1 MTAKHQK
8 YQDLDGDDHI
18 SDAPDLLVDALRK
31 KGETVTLHND
41 HSVSAYQH
49 QRTLR
54 KMKHEELWDAFYGS
68 LDGIS
73 WNWFLALM
81 DECEHAFAVCKS
93 DFQRDNQHALFWFRH
108 TRVERERKRKRELHP
123 EYYDMIEAD
132 KNGLDE
138 FNPHAKFDPELFE
151 FRAERVEGMKSHR
164 QQASNQCV
172 MKWCKRQRN
181 Q

>member
-1 MTAKHQK
+1 MTTKHQK

-31 KGETVTLHND
+31 KGETVNLHND
-41 HSVSAYQH
+41 HSIGVMQHASA
-49 QRTLR
+49 LR
-54 KMKHEELWDAFYGS
+54 KMKQEELWDAFYGS
-68 LDGIS
+68 LDGVS

-81 DECEHAFAVCKS
+81 EECEHAFAVCKS
-93 DFQRDNQHALFWFRH
+93 DFQRDKQHALFWFRH

-123 EYYDMIEAD
+123 EYYDMIDAD

-138 FNPHAKFDPELFE
+138 FNPYAKFDTELYE